1 MATAQPPRPKW
12 VRARSANSAEPSGI
26 AKPYESTSEHV
37 YLETTAQKAQRP
49 APSSQPDV
57 AKPYGITRSV
67 EPIIVFHTVKMI
79 DIEPAAPGFA
89 LPTRKAFAAIPA
101 STTAIGG
108 SRSIAS
114 AGLSIRR
121 ESVR

>member
-79 DIEPAAPGFA
+79 ESEPAAPGRA
-89 LPTRKAFAAIPA
+89 EPSSSARCSPA

-108 SRSIAS
+108 SRSSAS
-114 AGLSIRR
+114 AGHSIRR